1 MTVISTAG
9 SARSQSSWHAWTNW
23 SQRTASGAE
32 ERALLRLR
40 NALLTWCE
48 TLICGSDRFRD
59 AVPGGATGKVIVTS
73 YQVITDP
80 RTGRKQE
87 VPITAV
93 DTDAV
98 HAKLAILKRVAQV
111 LGRWGKSVESAG
123 ADRLNEL
130 VEIVKRGAAPAP
142 QGTDYPGGGGGAG
155 SPTGNPEAGDA
166 EPRAVG
172 GEGRVSVMPIKKIPW
187 KWTKKRELAARLV
200 AEDELPDCEIAQKVG
215 VSQPTIYVW
224 RAKPEFMARVDELV
238 AAYRK
243 QIRITSIGLVENR
256 IARMDRELELLKQ
269 VEAERARVY
278 GADRFRDAIP
288 GGDTGLIVIKRYQRI
303 ADPMT
308 GRTQNVPITA
318 MDTAVQYAEMAI
330 LKQAAQDLGQWGKK
344 GASDGADRLN
354 ELIENAK
361 RGAAPALAP
370 QCTDYCGV

>member
-1 MTVISTAG
+1 
-9 SARSQSSWHAWTNW
+9 
-23 SQRTASGAE
+23 
-32 ERALLRLR
+32 
-40 NALLTWCE
+40 
-48 TLICGSDRFRD
+48 
-59 AVPGGATGKVIVTS
+59 
-73 YQVITDP
+73 
-80 RTGRKQE
+80 
-87 VPITAV
+87 
-93 DTDAV
+93 
-98 HAKLAILKRVAQV
+98 
-111 LGRWGKSVESAG
+111 
-123 ADRLNEL
+123 
-130 VEIVKRGAAPAP
+130 
-142 QGTDYPGGGGGAG
+142 
-155 SPTGNPEAGDA
+155 
-166 EPRAVG
+166 
-172 GEGRVSVMPIKKIPW
+172 MPIKKIPW

-288 GGDTGLIVIKRYQRI
+288 GGGTGLIVIKRYQRI